1 MTSPRE
7 RAPAMIPP
15 REREPNRSPG
25 CLYRLVRA
33 AAICVGLVAVATL
46 SGYVA
51 MLWFMEEDRVAVP
64 RAVGLDSVAAEAL
77 IREVGLTPRV
87 VAEEFSAAIAK
98 GRVTSQRP
106 TRGTRLK
113 LGSEV
118 RLILSRGTDQLA
130 APDLAGVTVAQAKRI
145 LAEAGLILGPV
156 TPIHSDAHARE
167 LIIAQEPAAGAPVIR
182 GATVRLLQS
191 LGPLEETLVMP
202 DLRGRELVVA
212 LNLLKE
218 LQLEARISFQQAA
231 SREGH
236 VVGQDPPAGARITV
250 GRQVQLTIGE

>member
-7 RAPAMIPP
+7 RAPAVIPP
-15 REREPNRSPG
+15 RESDRSPG

-33 AAICVGLVAVATL
+33 VAVCAGLVAVATL

-51 MLWFMEEDRVAVP
+51 MHWFMEEDRVEVP
-64 RAVGLDSVAAEAL
+64 RTVGLDSVAAEAL

-87 VAEEFSAAIAK
+87 VAEEFSTAIAK

-130 APDLAGVTVAQAKRI
+130 APDLAGITVTQAKRI

-167 LIIAQEPAAGAPVIR
+167 LIIAQEPAAGAPVTR

-191 LGPLEETLVMP
+191 LGPLEEALVMP

-218 LQLEARISFQQAA
+218 LQLEARISFQQAV

-250 GRQVQLTIGE
+250 GGQVQLTIGE